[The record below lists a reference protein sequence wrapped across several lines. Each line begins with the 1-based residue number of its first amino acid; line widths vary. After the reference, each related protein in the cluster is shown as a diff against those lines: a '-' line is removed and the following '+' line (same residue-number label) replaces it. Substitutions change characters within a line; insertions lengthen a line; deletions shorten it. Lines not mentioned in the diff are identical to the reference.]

1 MTVLR
6 SIRTVMATRGMAMDT
21 AAKNRYIRDFPKFL
35 SSPGKSPG
43 TKAWSVMPKTQEIR
57 MPVKKGG
64 TAMQNWFR
72 AVWSPS
78 SLPLAERSPRGNDTT
93 VMSRKLTRLRH
104 SVTNVLETSRDCTG
118 WWY

>member
-1 MTVLR
+1 MLR

-21 AAKNRYIRDFPKFL
+21 AAKNRYTRDFPKLL

-43 TKAWSVMPKTQEIR
+43 TKARSVMPKTQEIR

-72 AVWSPS
+72 TVWSPS
-78 SLPLAERSPRGNDTT
+78 SFPLAERSPRGRETT
-93 VMSRKLTRLRH
+93 VISTKLTRLRH
-104 SVTNVLETSRDCTG
+104 SVTKVLEASRDRTG